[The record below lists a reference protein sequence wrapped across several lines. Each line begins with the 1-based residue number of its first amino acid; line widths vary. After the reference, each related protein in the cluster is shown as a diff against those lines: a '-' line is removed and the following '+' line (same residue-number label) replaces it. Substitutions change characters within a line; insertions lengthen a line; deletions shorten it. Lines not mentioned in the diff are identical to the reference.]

1 MNWPGIEKI
10 ATLTQLPEGYRFE
23 QLKRSDIP
31 ALIEAVKVWHPDIS
45 VGAASCY
52 LRENFYTEGIPQR

>member
-1 MNWPGIEKI
+1 MKWPGMGTI

-31 ALIEAVKVWHPDIS
+31 ALIE
-45 VGAASCY
+45 
-52 LRENFYTEGIPQR
+52 GIQT